1 MLYIVIE
8 DTGKGI
14 SKDKIDEIIQYGAD
28 ESIGIRNVLDRMKN
42 LYGKNYQ
49 FKIRSSPGKGTK
61 VVIGIPVEGVKKWL
75 FEQLS
80 LTMKNPQGKK

>member
-1 MLYIVIE
+1 
-8 DTGKGI
+8 
-14 SKDKIDEIIQYGAD
+14 
-28 ESIGIRNVLDRMKN
+28 MKN